1 MSGPLEVAATDPSDV
16 LAALEGRGWS
26 AAVAESLTGGAVC
39 DALVGVPGASRVLR
53 GGVVAYATAVKA
65 SVLGVDPQLLA
76 ARGAVDPDVAL
87 AMARG
92 VRRLL
97 DADVGISTT
106 GVAGPDPQDGAP
118 VGTVFVAVATPSGA
132 QVREVRLDGDRAQI
146 RAGAVRAALALALE
160 LTSAA
165 G

>member
-1 MSGPLEVAATDPSDV
+1 MNGPVEITATVPSDV
-16 LAALEGRGWS
+16 LAAIEGRGWS

-65 SVLGVDPQLLA
+65 SVLGVDPRLLA

-97 DADVGISTT
+97 EADVGISTT

-118 VGTVFVAVATPSGA
+118 VGTVFVAVATPSA
-132 QVREVRLDGDRAQI
+132 ARVREVRLDGDRAQI
-146 RAGAVRAALALALE
+146 RAGAVREALALTLE
-160 LTSAA
+160 MTSSD